1 MSAPIS
7 LPESDALRQHSYL
20 KAMHSNKK
28 IVRKIEPRDLGVPRN
43 FSDFESDLWNAVNR
57 IIHHHTLTPVTF
69 AQPDFYHAGN
79 GAMPGYLIAD
89 VRVKSDR
96 GVSIVN
102 VAGFAIAATNEL
114 GELALKPQK
123 VFH

>member
-1 MSAPIS
+1 MS
-7 LPESDALRQHSYL
+7 EF
-20 KAMHSNKK
+20 SNKK
-28 IVRKIEPRDLGVPRN
+28 IVRKIEPRDLGVPRS

-69 AQPDFYHAGN
+69 AQPDFYRAGN
-79 GAMPGYLIAD
+79 AVMPGYLIAD

-96 GVSIVN
+96 GVSLVN

-114 GELALKPQK
+114 GEFALKPQK